1 MPTPSTWFDAVVTAV
16 PAANVPW
23 SNGVSDLGEV
33 LADAE
38 ERLQSGASA
47 GSRVIPTGFTPLDT
61 YLGGGLRSGDLTVLG
76 GAQGLGKSTMVL
88 QMLRS
93 AALRGEPV
101 LYLSF
106 EHPPA
111 SVLERLIAIE
121 AGTRHGI
128 EAPALRRIREA
139 LDAVD
144 GRRGAL
150 RERLSDTDGG
160 AEAVEAVEG
169 YAERF
174 VVHRSSGVTTD
185 LGEIGSLVRTVTDR
199 TGRPPLVAVDYLQKV
214 AVPGLSMDEEQRLGR
229 IVEGLKD
236 LALAADLPVVAVSAA
251 DREGLTSGRRLRING
266 LRGAQV
272 IAYEADVVVVMNE
285 KYDVVAR
292 HHLVYDTTS
301 AERYRNWVVVSIE
314 KNRSG
319 LDRIDLEFRK
329 RFEQGRFELEGQ
341 PVSEQLV
348 DERIYVE

>member
-1 MPTPSTWFDAVVTAV
+1 M
-16 PAANVPW
+16 
-23 SNGVSDLGEV
+23 
-33 LADAE
+33 
-38 ERLQSGASA
+38 
-47 GSRVIPTGFTPLDT
+47 
-61 YLGGGLRSGDLTVLG
+61 
-76 GAQGLGKSTMVL
+76 
-88 QMLRS
+88 
-93 AALRGEPV
+93 
-101 LYLSF
+101 
-106 EHPPA
+106 
-111 SVLERLIAIE
+111 
-121 AGTRHGI
+121 
-128 EAPALRRIREA
+128 
-139 LDAVD
+139 
-144 GRRGAL
+144 
-150 RERLSDTDGG
+150 
-160 AEAVEAVEG
+160 
-169 YAERF
+169 
-174 VVHRSSGVTTD
+174 
-185 LGEIGSLVRTVTDR
+185 TDR

-341 PVSEQLV
+341 PVAEQLV
-348 DERIYVE
+348 DERIFVE